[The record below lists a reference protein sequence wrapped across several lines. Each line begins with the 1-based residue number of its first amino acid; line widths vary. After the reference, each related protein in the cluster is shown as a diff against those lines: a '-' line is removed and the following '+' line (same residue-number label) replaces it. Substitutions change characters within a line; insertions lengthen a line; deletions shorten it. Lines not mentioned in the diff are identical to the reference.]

1 MVSGKRLKDAFVK
14 KSWFVALCLL
24 ILWTNAVLAEN
35 LSGKVVKIID
45 GDTVILLV
53 SGNRQVKI
61 RLAEIDTPESHQ
73 PYGQKAKQAL
83 AGLVFSRTITAD
95 VQTTDR
101 YGRSVAR
108 VYAGTLDVNAELV
121 RSGFAWVYR
130 KYAKD
135 RSLYELEAQA
145 REDKKGLWA
154 LPESERTP
162 PWEWRK
168 RK

>member
-1 MVSGKRLKDAFVK
+1 MKAPACFPI
-14 KSWFVALCLL
+14 LCLL
-24 ILWTNAVLAEN
+24 IFWTNAVLAEN
-35 LSGKVVKIID
+35 LSGKVVKIAD
-45 GDTVILLV
+45 GDTLTLLV
-53 SGNRQVKI
+53 AGNRQVKI

-83 AGLVFSRTITAD
+83 AGLVFSKTITAD

-121 RSGFAWVYR
+121 RSGAAWVYR

-135 RSLYELEAQA
+135 PSLYELEEQA
-145 REDKKGLWA
+145 REKKRGLWA
-154 LPESERTP
+154 LPESQRMP

>member
-1 MVSGKRLKDAFVK
+1 MK
-14 KSWFVALCLL
+14 KYAWFSVLCLL
-24 ILWTNAVLAEN
+24 IVCTNTVLAES
-35 LSGKVVKIID
+35 LSGKVVKIAD
-45 GDTVILLV
+45 GDTLTMLV
-53 SGNRQVKI
+53 AGNRQIKI

-121 RSGFAWVYR
+121 RSGSAWVYR

>member
-1 MVSGKRLKDAFVK
+1 MPLPKGMK
-14 KSWFVALCLL
+14 KYAWFSVLCLL
-24 ILWTNAVLAEN
+24 IVCTNTVLAES
-35 LSGKVVKIID
+35 LSGKVVKIAD
-45 GDTVILLV
+45 GDTLTMLV
-53 SGNRQVKI
+53 AGNRQIKI

-121 RSGFAWVYR
+121 RSGSAWVYR

>member
-1 MVSGKRLKDAFVK
+1 MK
-14 KSWFVALCLL
+14 KQTWFVVLYLL
-24 ILWTNAVLAEN
+24 ISWTNTVLAES
-35 LSGKVVKIID
+35 LSGKVVKIAD
-45 GDTVILLV
+45 GDTLTMLV
-53 SGNRQVKI
+53 TGNRQIKI

-83 AGLVFSRTITAD
+83 AGLVFSKTITAD

-121 RSGFAWVYR
+121 RSGSAWVYR

-154 LPESERTP
+154 LPESEQTP

-168 RK
+168 RKQGRK

>member
-1 MVSGKRLKDAFVK
+1 MKASACFPV
-14 KSWFVALCLL
+14 LCLL

-35 LSGKVVKIID
+35 LSGMVVKIAD
-45 GDTVILLV
+45 GDTLTLLV
-53 SGNRQVKI
+53 AGNRQVKI

-83 AGLVFSRTITAD
+83 AGLVFSKTITAD

-121 RSGFAWVYR
+121 RSGTAWVYR

-135 RSLYELEAQA
+135 PSLYELEEQA
-145 REDKKGLWA
+145 REKKRGLWA
-154 LPESERTP
+154 LPENQRIP

-168 RK
+168 